1 MNPGASHSLPRSP
14 FNAQRFSARTP
25 RLLAACALAALALGG
40 CAETAKT
47 VKREYM
53 FWPPAPEVPHIQFL
67 TSISSSADITRQQGK
82 FEELIYGQDPTGH
95 LPFQRPYGI
104 RMKDGQMFVCDA
116 TAGNLSVLDFRKNEV
131 RVLGKG
137 AQTNLRKPIDVAI
150 APDGVKYIAD
160 TGLGAVL
167 AYDQDDHYA
176 GKVAVKDMRPVA
188 VAVQDRLLYVSDIR
202 SSCVRVFDR
211 FNGKELRT
219 IGEPG
224 GTTDGKLGGA
234 MGLAL
239 DQGGNILV
247 NDVIGCRVQ
256 KFNPEGKF
264 LSAIGGLGRNPG
276 SFVRPKLM
284 TVDSDGILYVVDNAF
299 QNVQMFNAQGK
310 MLMYFGGPG
319 RHPGAMSMP
328 TGICVSDTDLDVFAQ
343 FVHPAFQAQRLVI
356 VTNNL
361 GGDKINV
368 YALGELKPG
377 KTVRDIA
384 ANRSTFIAPF
394 EQPNSGNGVL
404 DLAPDSQLPGDPTT
418 QPSATQPALP
428 AGPPA
433 PAATSPS
440 GPATRRG
447 LPEDRPF

>member
-1 MNPGASHSLPRSP
+1 LSVRVK
-14 FNAQRFSARTP
+14 
-25 RLLAACALAALALGG
+25 LLAACALAALALGG
-40 CAETAKT
+40 CADTGAKAA
-47 VKREYM
+47 KREYM

-67 TSISSSADITRQQGK
+67 TSIASSADVTRQQGK

-104 RMKDGQMFVCDA
+104 RMKDGQMYVCDA
-116 TAGNLSVLDFRKNEV
+116 TAGNLSVLDFRKQEV
-131 RVLGKG
+131 RVLGRG

-167 AYDQDDHYA
+167 AYDADDHYA

-202 SSCVRVFDR
+202 NSCVRVFDR
-211 FNGKELRT
+211 FNGREIRT
-219 IGEPG
+219 IGQPG

-234 MGLAL
+234 MGLTI
-239 DQGGNILV
+239 DQSGNVLV

-256 KFNPEGKF
+256 RFNPEGKF

-284 TVDSDGILYVVDNAF
+284 TVDADGILYVVDNAF
-299 QNVQMFNAQGK
+299 QNVQMFNAQNK

-328 TGICVSDTDLDVFAQ
+328 TGICVSDTDVDLFAQ

-361 GGDKINV
+361 GPDKINV

-377 KTVRDIA
+377 KTVKDIA
-384 ANRSTFIAPF
+384 ANRSSFIAPF
-394 EQPNSGNGVL
+394 EQPNSGNSVL
-404 DLAPDSQLPGDPTT
+404 DLAPDSQIPGEP
-418 QPSATQPALP
+418 ATQPAATQP
-428 AGPPA
+428 GAAPEAAPPPA
-433 PAATSPS
+433 SSTVPPPARPTTRPAA
-440 GPATRRG
+440 R
-447 LPEDRPF
+447 EDRPF